1 MVVNATDGVH
11 ETHNKEDRMFGR
23 EQLQDIAR
31 RYHMETACS
40 IQTVILAVLKN
51 FRGSLPQ
58 ENDATLVIAKLL

>member
-1 MVVNATDGVH
+1 
-11 ETHNKEDRMFGR
+11 MFGR